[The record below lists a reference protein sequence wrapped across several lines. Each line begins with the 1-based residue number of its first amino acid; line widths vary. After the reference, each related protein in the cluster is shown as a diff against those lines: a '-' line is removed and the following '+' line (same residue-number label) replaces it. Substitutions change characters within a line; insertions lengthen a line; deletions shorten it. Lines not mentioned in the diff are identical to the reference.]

1 MWRKKN
7 KLIEA
12 IVLLRI
18 KPGMDRFVFSAVKKL
33 KQINQI
39 ETVYGEYDL
48 LTKVAVETMD
58 DLDAFIFDKVRT
70 IKGIER
76 TTTLIVIEPPGQEK

>member
-18 KPGMDRFVFSAVKKL
+18 KPGMDRFVFSVVKKL
-33 KQINQI
+33 NQINQI

-76 TTTLIVIEPPGQEK
+76 TTTLIVIEPPGQDK

>member
-1 MWRKKN
+1 M
-7 KLIEA
+7 IEA

-18 KPGMDRFVFSAVKKL
+18 KPGMDRAVFNKVKKL
-33 KQINQI
+33 KQVTQT

-48 LTKVAVETMD
+48 LTKVTVETME

-76 TTTLIVIEPPGQEK
+76 TTTLIVIEPPGQMKP